1 MIVLGIDPSSISTG
15 YGLIE
20 EVRQRQCR
28 YLDCGCI
35 RPSAGL
41 AFEDRLVFIYD
52 HLTQL
57 LKECPPDAVAVEST
71 FFGKDADAAAKL
83 GQARGV
89 ILLAARKAGQ
99 PISHYPPA
107 EVKKAVV
114 GHGRATKEQ
123 VRFMVCRILA
133 LKEVPKPLDASD
145 ALAIALC
152 HLYQPARQLPSLS
165 SKRRPE
171 IEALL
176 QRVVKR

>member
-20 EVRQRQCR
+20 EVRQRQYR
-28 YLDCGCI
+28 YLGCGCI
-35 RPSAGL
+35 RPNAGL

-52 HLTQL
+52 RLTQL

-123 VRFMVCRILA
+123 VRFMVCRILS

-152 HLYQPARQLPSLS
+152 HLYQPARRLPSIS